1 MRNNLVSVII
11 TTKNEGNNIENC
23 LKSVVFQTYKNIEI
37 IVVDNGSTDK
47 TKEIAKKYTDW
58 VYDKGPERSAQRNF
72 GVSVS
77 NGEYILYLDADMIL
91 APSVVE
97 SCINEITAD
106 DKVIGLYIKE
116 VILGKGLWSKVR
128 RFERSFYDGTP
139 IDAVRFVQKEAFL
152 EAKGFDEDLSGPE
165 DWDFNRKLLNA
176 GKLKLVEK
184 RAISGNLI
192 STNLFPAEI
201 EGLLLS
207 NGIVREDIH
216 GKYNNVVFHNESSFN
231 LPKYFKKKSYYMKDF
246 DKYIQKWGS
255 NDQIIKK
262 QFGLGYRYFGVF
274 IENGKWK
281 KLIGHP
287 FLLCLMYILRIRLG
301 MIYLGNKLNNLLINT
316 IK

>member
-1 MRNNLVSVII
+1 MVNNLVSVII
-11 TTKNEGNNIENC
+11 TTKNEESNIENC
-23 LKSVVFQTYKNIEI
+23 LKSVICQTYKHIEI

-47 TKEIAKKYTDW
+47 TKEIAKKYTDL

-91 APSVVE
+91 APFVVE

-106 DKVIGLYIKE
+106 DNVIGLYIKE

-139 IDAVRFVQKEAFL
+139 IDVVRFVKKEAFL
-152 EAKGFDEDLSGPE
+152 EIKGFDEGLSGPE
-165 DWDFNRKLLNA
+165 DWDFNRKMANIW
-176 GKLKLVEK
+176 KLKLIENFGVSDSSIK
-184 RAISGNLI
+184 TGMFSQ
-192 STNLFPAEI
+192 EI

-207 NGIVREDIH
+207 NGIVRGDIY
-216 GKYNNVVFHNESSFN
+216 GKYNNSIFHNESSFN
-231 LPKYFKKKSYYMKDF
+231 LSKYLKKKSYYMKDF

-255 NDQIIKK
+255 DDPVIRK

-274 IENGKWK
+274 IENDKWK
-281 KLIGHP
+281 KLTLHP
-287 FLLCLMYILRIRLG
+287 ILTFKMFILRFIVGITFLKTK
-301 MIYLGNKLNNLLINT
+301 ITYAINH
-316 IK
+316 